1 MSVFGPTVLKFIPS
15 PVPLRYE
22 YVYTATSN
30 PSGRM
35 QYHRIRP
42 GHSRLRISRT
52 DFIRAYNELNILAI
66 RPLPLRANDVAFQ
79 LEFYV

>member
-1 MSVFGPTVLKFIPS
+1 M
-15 PVPLRYE
+15 PLRYE

>member
-1 MSVFGPTVLKFIPS
+1 MSVLPLKFIPS

-22 YVYTATSN
+22 YIFTATAN
-30 PSGRM
+30 KSGRM

-42 GHSRLRISRT
+42 GHTRLRISRS
-52 DFIRAYNELNILAI
+52 DFIRAYNELEILAI
-66 RPLPLRANDVAFQ
+66 RPLQIRENDIAFQ

>member
-1 MSVFGPTVLKFIPS
+1 MSVLPLKFIPS

-22 YVYTATSN
+22 YIYSAMSN
-30 PSGRM
+30 RSGRM
-35 QYHRIRP
+35 QYYRIRP
-42 GHSRLRISRT
+42 GHTRLRISRA

-66 RPLPLRANDVAFQ
+66 RPLQIRQNDISFQ